1 MTFES
6 PYNIPSYKGNR
17 QYPYMGVHYYPY
29 MGIKSTK
36 PIVSFGKCNGNLYGN
51 GQ

>member
-36 PIVSFGKCNGNLYGN
+36 PIDKVYEADLLSVPL
-51 GQ
+51 